1 MAPLERVWVAGGR
14 SGIQGPSFIAGA
26 LDRKLARERPAILA
40 ALQRI
45 FPGGTPNAYAAY
57 GLRRFVS

>member
-1 MAPLERVWVAGGR
+1 MAPLELVWLAGVR

-26 LDRKLARERPAILA
+26 LDRKLARETPEILA

-45 FPGGTPNAYAAY
+45 FPGGAPNECAAY
-57 GLRRFVS
+57 GLRVR